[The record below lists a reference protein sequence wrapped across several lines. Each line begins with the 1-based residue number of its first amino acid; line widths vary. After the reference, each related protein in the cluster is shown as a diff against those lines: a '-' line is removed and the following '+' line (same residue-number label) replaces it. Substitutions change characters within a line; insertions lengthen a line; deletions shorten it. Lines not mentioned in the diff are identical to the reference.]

1 MSETPIRPVTAAPDP
16 GTAAPRP
23 PETLLEVT
31 GLEKTFVR
39 SRNMFGRPVAQH
51 AAVRDVSF
59 TLGKGETLAV
69 VGESGAGKST
79 VGRLVLRLIEPD
91 AGRIVF
97 DDTDVSRLS
106 RRDLVRFRHRA
117 QMIFQDP
124 FSSLDPRIDIG
135 TSVGEPLLV
144 HLRMDRA
151 QRDKRAAELLDR
163 VGLSRATAHSHPG
176 ELSGGQ
182 LQRVAIARALSLE
195 PAMIVCDEP
204 VAALDVSVRAQ
215 VLNLMMD
222 LQQDLGLSYLF
233 ISHDLA
239 LVEVIADRVAVMRQG
254 EIVEIAP
261 AETLY
266 RDPQHE
272 YTRELLAAIPLPL
285 PPSLR
290 TKETPRVDLAV

>member
-1 MSETPIRPVTAAPDP
+1 MTEPSTRSALVTAQPA
-16 GTAAPRP
+16 
-23 PETLLEVT
+23 ENLLDVS
-31 GLEKTFVR
+31 GLAKSFVR
-39 SRNMFGRPVAQH
+39 TRNMFGRPTARH

-59 TLGKGETLAV
+59 SLGRGETFAV

-91 AGRIVF
+91 AGRVVF
-97 DDTDVSRLS
+97 DGTDISTLD
-106 RRDLVRFRHRA
+106 RRELIRFRRSA

-124 FSSLDPRIDIG
+124 YSSLDPRIDVG
-135 TSVGEPLLV
+135 TSVGEPLLI
-144 HLRMDRA
+144 HLKLGRAERDR
-151 QRDKRAAELLDR
+151 RAAELLDR
-163 VGLSRATAHSHPG
+163 VGLARSTAQSHPG

-182 LQRVAIARALSLE
+182 LQRVAIARALALE
-195 PAMIVCDEP
+195 PSLIVCDEP

-222 LQQDLGLSYLF
+222 LQHDLGLAYLF

-239 LVEVIADRVAVMRQG
+239 LVEVIADRVAVMHQG

-261 AETLY
+261 SETLY

-272 YTRELLAAIPLPL
+272 YTRELLAAIPVPL

-290 TKETPRVDLAV
+290 TDGSARANLAV